1 MKNTDDLLLDMMTAL
16 SKKESVDLNT
26 ITKKV
31 LILSTPR
38 SGSTIFCDVLMNTQ
52 KIGDC
57 REWFNMRYL
66 AAYGKLVANENVNIN
81 EYLQFIMA
89 KTIGNTGIFAVNAH
103 IEDVMFF
110 AQRNTNM
117 LDIGFDHIIY
127 LSRDNKL
134 AQAVSLAKSNLIDS
148 WGSDIQGKPENLS
161 KMNNAEIVNSLKH
174 IIDSDTYYL
183 QHLAKLTQAEYSYED
198 FSKLTT
204 TTIFNDVLKQCGVE
218 YNGSFSS
225 LMQKQRDE
233 TSTKLMDDFRDY
245 LLSNT

>member
-26 ITKKV
+26 IKKKV

-38 SGSTIFCDVLMNTQ
+38 SGSTIFCDVLMNTK

-89 KTIGNTGIFAVNAH
+89 KTIGDTGVFSVNAH
-103 IEDVMFF
+103 IEHVMFF
-110 AQRNTNM
+110 AQRKTNM
-117 LDIGFDHIIY
+117 LDIGFDQIIY

-134 AQAVSLAKSNLIDS
+134 AQAVSLAKSNLTDS
-148 WGSDIQGKPENLS
+148 WGSDIQGNQENLS
-161 KMNNAEIVNSLKH
+161 KMNNAEIVSSLKH
-174 IIDSDTYYL
+174 IIDSDNYYQ
-183 QHLAKLTQAEYSYED
+183 QHLAKFTQAEYSYED
-198 FSKLTT
+198 FSTLTT
-204 TTIFNDVLKQCGVE
+204 TTIFSDIIKQWGIE
-218 YNGSFSS
+218 YDGTFSS
-225 LMQKQRDE
+225 LMQKQRDK
-233 TSTKLMDDFRDY
+233 TSTKLVDDFRDY
-245 LLSNT
+245 LLGIT